1 MSPLPC
7 FINLQ
12 HRSEEGQCLK
22 HREKNGLEPQS
33 SRPGRS
39 TAVGHGDAV
48 RESGKGGQEGGGGSG
63 KPLRVRKGDR
73 CLKAIVLPPKTTQTN
88 TEHLSGSSED
98 LL

>member
-1 MSPLPC
+1 MV
-7 FINLQ
+7 FQTGNI
-12 HRSEEGQCLK
+12 LK
-22 HREKNGLEPQS
+22 HREKKGLEPQS
-33 SRPGRS
+33 SRPGGS

-73 CLKAIVLPPKTTQTN
+73 CLKTIVLPPKTTRAN
-88 TEHLSGSSED
+88 NEHLSGSSED